1 VPASIDAGWWFSSG
15 AAIRDHGAWP
25 YLLRSHDDP
34 GRLSRT
40 VTPRNAM
47 KHQRR
52 RRKSGHL
59 GISPVQAHIPRMA
72 KTAPVQFT
80 VRPLKDGSAYLVIYS
95 PHQGGM
101 EQQISGFASESEAKD
116 WIANKSANWLTR
128 LKGQK

>member
-1 VPASIDAGWWFSSG
+1 
-15 AAIRDHGAWP
+15 
-25 YLLRSHDDP
+25 
-34 GRLSRT
+34 
-40 VTPRNAM
+40 
-47 KHQRR
+47 
-52 RRKSGHL
+52 
-59 GISPVQAHIPRMA
+59 MA

-95 PHQGGM
+95 PQGGM